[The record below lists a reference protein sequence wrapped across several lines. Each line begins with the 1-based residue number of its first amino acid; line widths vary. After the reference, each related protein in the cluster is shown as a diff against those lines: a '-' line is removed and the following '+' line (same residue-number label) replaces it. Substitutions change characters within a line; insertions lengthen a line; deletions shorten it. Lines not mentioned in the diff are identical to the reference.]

1 MLFSASCTMFLS
13 CCILSKMTKYSKLK
27 HVIHTLWDVAAHHGH
42 VALVYQVPYG
52 HVPPSSA
59 TYPGVAAILS
69 CQVVDI
75 DARVFFLHYSN
86 CMVGGDS

>member
-1 MLFSASCTMFLS
+1 
-13 CCILSKMTKYSKLK
+13 MTKYSKLK

-59 TYPGVAAILS
+59 TNPGVAAVLS
-69 CQVVDI
+69 FQVVDI

-86 CMVGGDS
+86 CIVGGDS